1 MAVSTGVDS
10 MVLLDLLQNLPKLRR
25 PRLIVAHVNH
35 HLRTQ
40 STAEEAFYVRI
51 AGNETFPS
59 KWPSGRSQSTQRR
72 ELKRRPAGFA
82 TPFLPR

>member
-1 MAVSTGVDS
+1 
-10 MVLLDLLQNLPKLRR
+10 MVLLDLLQNLPKLKR

-59 KWPSGRSQSTQRR
+59 KWLQWAVAEHPAKGIEAAARR
-72 ELKRRPAGFA
+72 FRYS
-82 TPFLPR
+82 FLPR